1 MKRWKSRF
9 CNTCFYQRC
18 SEQTLDADGV
28 FIYIGMKPLTAPF
41 VNLGI
46 TNDMGYIVTEDN
58 MSTKV
63 PGIFAAGDVR
73 DKGLRQIVT
82 ATGDG
87 SIAAQSAIDYIEEL
101 KDKQEA

>member
-1 MKRWKSRF
+1 
-9 CNTCFYQRC
+9 
-18 SEQTLDADGV
+18 
-28 FIYIGMKPLTAPF
+28 MKPLTAPF
-41 VNLGI
+41 NNLGI
-46 TNDMGYIVTEDN
+46 TNDMGYII
-58 MSTKV
+58 TKDDMTTSV

-101 KDKQEA
+101 KDKEEAYD